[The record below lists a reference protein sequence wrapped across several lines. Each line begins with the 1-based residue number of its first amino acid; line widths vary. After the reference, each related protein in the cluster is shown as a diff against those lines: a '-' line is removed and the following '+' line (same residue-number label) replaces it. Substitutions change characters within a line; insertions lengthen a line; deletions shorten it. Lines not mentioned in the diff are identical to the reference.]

1 MTLDRRDLLKRAAG
15 GLVLARMAAG
25 LTWTTPARAAAAR
38 APLRILTAQEGAII
52 AGLGEALVPGAAALG
67 LTHYLDHHLGVAPAD
82 SLLMLRYLDVLPP
95 YLDFYRAGLA
105 AAEALRTRL
114 LTKSLD
120 AMTSADWQRLLPA
133 MLAPDLAGWQGPPA
147 GLFYFALRGD
157 AVDVVYGTRAGFER
171 LGVDYL
177 AHIEPETDW

>member
-15 GLVLARMAAG
+15 GLVLAQMASG
-25 LTWTTPARAAAAR
+25 LSWTTPARAAAAQ
-38 APLRILTAQEGAII
+38 APLRTLSATEGWII
-52 AGLGEALVPGAAALG
+52 AGLGDVLAPGAATLG
-67 LTHYLDHHLGVAPAD
+67 LAHYLDHHLSVAPAE

-95 YLDFYRAGLA
+95 YIGFYRAGLA
-105 AAEALRTRL
+105 ATEALRARL
-114 LTKSLD
+114 LGVPLE
-120 AMTSADWQRLLPA
+120 AMTAADWQRLLQA